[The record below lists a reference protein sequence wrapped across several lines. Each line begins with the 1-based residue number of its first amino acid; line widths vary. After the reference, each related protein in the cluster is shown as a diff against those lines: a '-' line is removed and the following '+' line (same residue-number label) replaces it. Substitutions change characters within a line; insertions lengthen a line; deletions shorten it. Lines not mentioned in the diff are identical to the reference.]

1 MSGWLRRLFP
11 ARPQAS
17 PPQARQ
23 LLDGGAILLDV
34 REDPEWR
41 AGLPVV
47 ASGGRPGRVL

>member
-17 PPQARQ
+17 PQQARQ
-23 LLDGGAILLDV
+23 LLDGGATLLD
-34 REDPEWR
+34 
-41 AGLPVV
+41 